1 MHVSPNELPY
11 SAVRQ
16 TCVGQRLELRLLL
29 SDTDPTLVSEPFSI
43 DSFHSVAPKLHS
55 KKKNQTLTTQFPLS
69 FVHMVTHTD
78 APGAAHTRL
87 DFRATLSVLTSL
99 PRNNQT
105 SQSWSCCVCKWTLSL
120 SITPEFCVYEG
131 WILCLCISVICII
144 LATHVELICTEHKL
158 YVKPINIWEEN

>member
-55 KKKNQTLTTQFPLS
+55 KKNQTLTTQFPLS

-87 DFRATLSVLTSL
+87 DIRATLSVLTSL

-105 SQSWSCCVCKWTLSL
+105 SQS
-120 SITPEFCVYEG
+120 
-131 WILCLCISVICII
+131 
-144 LATHVELICTEHKL
+144 
-158 YVKPINIWEEN
+158 